1 MKSEYKN
8 CNLEAVEYDEGCFE
22 LAVTDDKLGVE
33 LFSSTIEN
41 DNLCEE
47 DLIEKLKIFVDS
59 YKLSPEEY
67 LEYGISKN

>member
-1 MKSEYKN
+1 MTVEYKN
-8 CNLEAVEYDEGCFE
+8 CNLEVTEYEEGCFE
-22 LAVTDDKLGVE
+22 LIVTDKNLGVE

-47 DLIEKLKIFVDS
+47 DLIEKLKTFVDG
-59 YKLSPEEY
+59 YKSSPEEY